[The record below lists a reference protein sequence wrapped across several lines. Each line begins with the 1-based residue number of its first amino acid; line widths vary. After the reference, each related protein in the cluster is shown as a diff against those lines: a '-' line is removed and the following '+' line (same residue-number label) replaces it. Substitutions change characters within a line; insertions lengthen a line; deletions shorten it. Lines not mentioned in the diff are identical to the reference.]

1 MPNPRENTVV
11 RLNAEERALV
21 ERAAKLVGEPFGT
34 FGRLAMLATARQVL
48 KGGPVISE
56 PEEEVTIPHA

>member
-1 MPNPRENTVV
+1 MPRARENTVI
-11 RLNAEERALV
+11 RLHADERALV
-21 ERAAKLVGEPFGT
+21 ERAAELVGEPFGT

-48 KGGPVISE
+48 EGGTVVSE